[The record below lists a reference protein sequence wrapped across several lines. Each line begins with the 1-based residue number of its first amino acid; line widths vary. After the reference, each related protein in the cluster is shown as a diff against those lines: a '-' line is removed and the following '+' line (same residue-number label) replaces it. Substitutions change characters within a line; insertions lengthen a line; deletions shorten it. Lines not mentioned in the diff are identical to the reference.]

1 MLSVLL
7 VYTRLVSLDTEFG
20 DVSGNQ
26 APSKES
32 KNLGTTSSS
41 LWSKAVLASSSPC
54 SLGTR
59 FLQQHCYSRS
69 SPNRDEPP
77 GEKLSAT
84 CTTALSTVIQMTK
97 FTARLVFYLSAS
109 NWPLVFAQ
117 IKKRVHYLTT
127 TIEDSPD
134 LTELRLLEWS
144 NVDQARLSQILAEIS
159 STFSYIKRP
168 AQITAATMLRKAI
181 RNWININPIE
191 YEALVES
198 GKGLEGSADNLFD
211 VLYSISDLGS
221 SSNARRTKAFY
232 PLMARLL
239 VVCPDILRRV
249 IARESTKGKSGLS
262 KKISYMDSFK
272 KGLNSTKGFEA
283 CALSYI
289 EFMSAGMALS
299 PRLETSPIRGLIH
312 DIQSDFKNA
321 LFSSSL
327 SKEISDQNAVVE
339 GLVALYRLNPTTTRG
354 LLFPK
359 LWNDSSD
366 ASKVVAVKACIMIAM
381 EGSRLPWYPPVD
393 DLKKEVSSSIRGVLK
408 VRHILRHENAHTF

>member
-7 VYTRLVSLDTEFG
+7 VYTRLISLDTEFG

-32 KNLGTTSSS
+32 KNLGTTSSF

-59 FLQQHCYSRS
+59 FLQRHSHSRS
-69 SPNRDEPP
+69 SPNRDEPL

-97 FTARLVFYLSAS
+97 FTARIVFYLSAS

-117 IKKRVHYLTT
+117 IKKRVHYLIT

-168 AQITAATMLRKAI
+168 AQITVATMLRKAI

-198 GKGLEGSADNLFD
+198 GKGLEGGVDTLFD
-211 VLYSISDLGS
+211 ALYSISDLGS

-232 PLMARLL
+232 PLMAKLL

-262 KKISYMDSFK
+262 KKISYMNSFK

-289 EFMSAGMALS
+289 EFMSAGIALS
-299 PRLETSPIRGLIH
+299 PRLETSPIRSLIH
-312 DIQSDFKNA
+312 DIQNDLKNA

-354 LLFPK
+354 LLFPT

-408 VRHILRHENAHTF
+408 VRHIFRHENAHTF